1 MSLVEL
7 LCYSLMSSH
16 TLQLPNLIAL
26 RLIQVKSGAFY
37 FIVVVCHDTVNG
49 RLWSFDSNH
58 MVGEW
63 IAGGYPSCNKI
74 SHLLRMPAQCQ
85 ASGKTHCQR
94 LDMTE

>member
-1 MSLVEL
+1 
-7 LCYSLMSSH
+7 MSSH
-16 TLQLPNLIAL
+16 TSYLPNLVAL
-26 RLIQVKSGAFY
+26 RLIQAKIDAFF

-74 SHLLRMPAQCQ
+74 SQLLRMPVQSQ
-85 ASGKTHCQR
+85 ASGKT
-94 LDMTE
+94 LIVIDLI